1 MTTPRDRLIVAL
13 DVQDATT
20 ARAMVDQLAGHV
32 GMFKIGSQIFTAA
45 GPDFVREVIARGEKV
60 FLDLKFHDIPNT
72 VAGAVSSAG
81 QLGVSL
87 VDVHALGGKEMLE
100 AAVGALPAMGIRLL
114 AITILTSH
122 DEETLRTIGVTGSVA
137 DCVRRLAVLAR
148 DAGADG
154 VVAAP
159 QEVAPVREACG
170 RDFLIV
176 TPGIRPAG
184 SSRGDQAR
192 TATPAAAVAA
202 GADYIVVGRYRARAH
217 RPLAPLPATRP
228 PSPAPGI
235 PFAVLPARGC
245 TVRWSEGRRSDNVV
259 DARGRGIPIV
269 GGGIGM
275 AVLALVVYLMGGD
288 PTVILNS
295 GGQGQPAPTE
305 AGAPANAGAPGA
317 PAQDQMSQFVSVVLA
332 DTEDTWQSIFKQ
344 KFGRDY
350 EDPKLVL
357 FTGAVQ
363 SACGIAQSAMG
374 PFYCPNDHAVYIDLA
389 FYRELKE
396 RFGAPGDF
404 AQAYVIAHEVGHHVQ
419 NLLGISDKVQ
429 AAQQRSDKAGAN
441 ALSVRLELQAD
452 CYAGV
457 WGHHAQRARN
467 ILEPG
472 DVDEALNAASAI
484 GDDKMQKAARGYVVP
499 ESFTH
504 GSSAQRQQW
513 FRRGFE
519 SGNLDAC
526 DTFSNS
532 NTRAAY

>member
-1 MTTPRDRLIVAL
+1 M
-13 DVQDATT
+13 
-20 ARAMVDQLAGHV
+20 
-32 GMFKIGSQIFTAA
+32 
-45 GPDFVREVIARGEKV
+45 
-60 FLDLKFHDIPNT
+60 
-72 VAGAVSSAG
+72 
-81 QLGVSL
+81 
-87 VDVHALGGKEMLE
+87 
-100 AAVGALPAMGIRLL
+100 
-114 AITILTSH
+114 
-122 DEETLRTIGVTGSVA
+122 
-137 DCVRRLAVLAR
+137 
-148 DAGADG
+148 
-154 VVAAP
+154 
-159 QEVAPVREACG
+159 
-170 RDFLIV
+170 
-176 TPGIRPAG
+176 
-184 SSRGDQAR
+184 
-192 TATPAAAVAA
+192 
-202 GADYIVVGRYRARAH
+202 
-217 RPLAPLPATRP
+217 
-228 PSPAPGI
+228 
-235 PFAVLPARGC
+235 
-245 TVRWSEGRRSDNVV
+245 RWSEGRRSDNVV

-295 GGQGQPAPTE
+295 GGQGQPAPTD
-305 AGAPANAGAPGA
+305 AGAPANSGAPGA

-332 DTEDTWQSIFKQ
+332 DTEDTWQSIFQQ

-389 FYRELKE
+389 FYRELKD

-419 NLLGISDKVQ
+419 NLLGVSDKVV

-457 WGHHAQRARN
+457 WGYHAQRERN
-467 ILEPG
+467 LLEPG

-519 SGNLDAC
+519 SGKLEAC
-526 DTFSNS
+526 DTFASG